1 MTRIASLF
9 AVVVLLAAC
18 ESPTVAQ
25 FWRPIAEPNI
35 TMTLEDAQ
43 LKLEY
48 DLSQCHCGIFP
59 KTVPQSVMANIDR
72 DRQRLNQT
80 AVTKDEVDGQCLVQ
94 PSLVVGECMRSRGWE
109 VTNCSG
115 RMPVAGGGA
124 VCAGYA
130 PNGAFQ

>member
-9 AVVVLLAAC
+9 AVVLLLAGCDSANI
-18 ESPTVAQ
+18 AQ
-25 FWRPIAEPNI
+25 FWRPIAEPNLHLN
-35 TMTLEDAQ
+35 LEDAQ
-43 LKLEY
+43 VKLEY
-48 DLSQCHCGIFP
+48 DLSQCNCGIFP
-59 KTVPQSVMANIDR
+59 KTIPQSLAASIDM

-80 AVTKDEVDGQCLVQ
+80 SVTKDEVGGQCVQ
-94 PSLVVGECMRSRGWE
+94 KPSLVVGECMRSRGWE

-130 PNGAFQ
+130 PQ